1 MVVNST
7 HATAGDR
14 APFLFGLSAPPRHGK
29 TSAVCALAEALRRQG
44 VGVSGVA
51 QPARTRF
58 LEGKEEVLGYDLLD
72 LLNQES
78 VPFAQ
83 RVPPGEGEV
92 GRMRF
97 RLDPNGMAWAAER
110 ILQPVEV
117 AFVDELGWVEA
128 EGGGHMPA
136 LLEALQRR
144 LQKVVVLAFRPALQE
159 VFATKLAPYAVG
171 FNQIWSP
178 APRHGERMQVGWVGR
193 ILEVLEGR

>member
-1 MVVNST
+1 MMNST
-7 HATAGDR
+7 PARADDR
-14 APFLFGLSAPPRHGK
+14 APVLFGLSAPPRHGK

-44 VGVSGVA
+44 VDVSGVA

-72 LLNQES
+72 LLNEES

-97 RLDPNGMAWAAER
+97 RLDPKGMAWAAER
-110 ILQPVEV
+110 ILQPAEV
-117 AFVDELGWVEA
+117 TFVDELGWVEA

-136 LLEALQRR
+136 LLEALQQRH
-144 LQKVVVLAFRPALQE
+144 QKILVLAFRPALND
-159 VFATKLAPYAVG
+159 VFAERLAAFNDG
-171 FNQIWSP
+171 FTEVWTP
-178 APRHGERMQVGWVGR
+178 APRHGQRMQEGWVGR
-193 ILEVLEGR
+193 ILDVLEGR